1 MQKSKIS
8 SSSLLPERL
17 NIGNIINKKLL
28 AASRIFQLLL
38 DEDSSNA
45 KCLALSDAEVVE
57 LVAKENSKITKA
69 AVKDLKLPVRFNNR
83 WIGS

>member
-1 MQKSKIS
+1 MKTMTKTAGKTATSKSVANAKA
-8 SSSLLPERL
+8 
-17 NIGNIINKKLL
+17 GNIINKKLL

-57 LVAKENSKITKA
+57 LVAKEN
-69 AVKDLKLPVRFNNR
+69 
-83 WIGS
+83 